1 MDKKKFLYYNL
12 NKLNNDKLNIIENY
26 IKKNDIEYKENSNG
40 YLLNISQLENK
51 HIDFLYDLYNLKE
64 NKINHIDIDKFN
76 ITGNVKKNIKKEKYI
91 KYECSNLEKLILSY
105 S

>member
-26 IKKNDIEYKENSNG
+26 IKKNDIDYKENSNG
-40 YLLNISQLENK
+40 YLLNISQLEDK

-64 NKINHIDIDKFN
+64 NKVNHIDID
-76 ITGNVKKNIKKEKYI
+76 TLNVNNKVNKNKKKYI
-91 KYECSNLEKLILSY
+91 KYECTNLEKLILSY

>member
-26 IKKNDIEYKENSNG
+26 IKKNDIDYKENSNG
-40 YLLNISQLENK
+40 YLLNISQLEDK

-64 NKINHIDIDKFN
+64 NKVNHIDIDTLN
-76 ITGNVKKNIKKEKYI
+76 INNKVNKNKKKYI
-91 KYECSNLEKLILSY
+91 KYECTNLEKLILSY

>member
-26 IKKNDIEYKENSNG
+26 IKKNDIDYKENSNG
-40 YLLNISQLENK
+40 YLLNISQLEDK

-64 NKINHIDIDKFN
+64 NKVNHIDID
-76 ITGNVKKNIKKEKYI
+76 TLNVNNKVNKNKKKYI